1 MKDKNVDK
9 SNFRK
14 KIIKYREKI
23 DTKDLVKKGYRPTQ
37 KYKFKP
43 VKGDAW
49 L

>member
-1 MKDKNVDK
+1 MNLLLYIV
-9 SNFRK
+9 K
-14 KIIKYREKI
+14 KIKDNEQIKKDYR
-23 DTKDLVKKGYRPTQ
+23 TTQ